1 MSKITKL
8 DKIVAQLKT
17 WEWDFIIHFG
27 INEID
32 NLKGKGSQYN
42 WLRGDMIEDVIS
54 VQDDTLEFVGQNHK
68 DFQWHRFNISLE
80 CKSLLKNSM
89 YDSKGK
95 LREIFKVK
103 LCSLRSNR
111 KITTKDVC
119 DIILVVMKDGSFI
132 IPKKAAILAA
142 EQNDKQVDIVI
153 ESKYIIEISE
163 HKNLT
168 KVNQKIE
175 SDERVKRFKSMWIEE
190 ARKDFNRNFKTKKV

>member
-1 MSKITKL
+1 MSKINKI
-8 DKIVAQLKT
+8 DKIVTQLKT

-27 INEID
+27 INEVD

-103 LCSLRSNR
+103 LCSLRSKR

-119 DIILVVMKDGSFI
+119 DLILVVMKDGSFI

-153 ESKYIIEISE
+153 ESKYIIEISG

-175 SDERVKRFKSMWIEE
+175 SDERVKRFKRLWIEE
-190 ARKDFNRNFKTKKV
+190 ARKDFNRKFKTKQV

>member
-1 MSKITKL
+1 MKKISKL
-8 DKIVAQLKT
+8 DKIITELKS

-27 INEID
+27 MNEVD
-32 NLKGKGSQYN
+32 KLKGKGSQYN
-42 WLRGDMIEDVIS
+42 WLRGDMIEDVLAT
-54 VQDDTLEFVGQNHK
+54 QDPTLEFVGKNHQ
-68 DFQWHRFNISLE
+68 DFYWRRFKISVE
-80 CKSLLKNSM
+80 GKSLLKNSM

-103 LCSLRSNR
+103 LCSLRSKR

-132 IPKKAAILAA
+132 IPKKAAMLAA
-142 EQNDKQVDIVI
+142 EYNDKQVDIVI
-153 ESKYIIEISE
+153 ESKYIIEISG

-175 SDERVKRFKSMWIEE
+175 SDERVKMFKRMWIEE
-190 ARKDFNRNFKTKKV
+190 ARKDFYRKFKTKKV